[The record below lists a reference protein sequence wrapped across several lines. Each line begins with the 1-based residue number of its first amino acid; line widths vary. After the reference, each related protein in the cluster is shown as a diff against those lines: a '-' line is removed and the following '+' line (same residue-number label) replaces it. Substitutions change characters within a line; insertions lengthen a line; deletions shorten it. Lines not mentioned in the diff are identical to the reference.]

1 MDFGILSLIYPFLM
15 MMLIFYISSYSHIC
29 KDTKLRM
36 PFWIL
41 IILMSG
47 ISTWM
52 KWDYPIL
59 KISIMATM
67 SISILYI
74 YYLSF
79 RTRIK
84 TMLDYLK
91 LTWIILF
98 LVEVQTIDIMRS
110 LIHKGYANAFVNLK
124 LVMRL
129 DSSVDIFMLLF
140 TILIAG
146 IIYRNEKKERI
157 VL

>member
-15 MMLIFYISSYSHIC
+15 MMLIFYISSHSHIC

-52 KWDYPIL
+52 KRDYPFL

-98 LVEVQTIDIMRS
+98 LVDVQTIDLMRS
-110 LIHKGYANAFVNLK
+110 FIPKEYDNAFVNLK

-129 DSSVDIFMLLF
+129 DRSVDVFMLLF